1 MLSHAS
7 LAGKRVL
14 VTAGAR
20 GIGRAIAAGFLAN
33 GGKVHVCDVS
43 AEDLEAAKQALPDL
57 GGTLADVAK
66 PDDVDRLFDEAEAR
80 LGGLDVLINNAGVAG
95 PAGPIE
101 SLQHAD
107 WSRTIDVNLN
117 GMFLCLK
124 RAVPLLKQAGG
135 GSIVNLASTAGTFGY
150 PLRTPYAASK
160 WAVVGLTKS
169 LAMELGGD
177 CIRVNAICPGSVEG
191 ERIDR
196 VIAAEAKARGTSE
209 AAVRESYVRG
219 VSLKT
224 FVTAEEIADM
234 VLFVC
239 SDLGAKVSGQ
249 ALAVDGNT
257 ETLAS

>member
-1 MLSHAS
+1 MLTHPS

-33 GGKVHVCDVS
+33 GARVHICEVD
-43 AEDLEAAKQALPDL
+43 AEALAAAKEALPDL
-57 GGTLADVAK
+57 GGTLTDVSK
-66 PDDVDRLFDEAEAR
+66 PEDVERLFDEAEAR
-80 LGGLDVLINNAGVAG
+80 LGGLDALVNNAGIAG
-95 PAGPIE
+95 PTGPIE
-101 SLQHAD
+101 SLEHAD
-107 WSRTIDVNLN
+107 WLRTLDVNLN

-124 RAVPLLKQAGG
+124 RAVPLLRQAGG

-169 LAMELGGD
+169 LAMELGPD
-177 CIRVNAICPGSVEG
+177 RIRVNAICPGSVEG
-191 ERIDR
+191 ERIER
-196 VIAAEAKARGTSE
+196 VIAAEAKARGVSK
-209 AAVRESYVRG
+209 AAVRESYTRG

-239 SDLGAKVSGQ
+239 CDLGAKVSGQ